1 MNADTRKRIVMTAM
15 ELFWEKGFQST
26 SIADILSRT
35 QVHSG
40 SLYHFFP
47 GKQDVLAAVLEAY
60 RDGIEEWLLT
70 PAWSG
75 VDDPIERIF
84 ALLAGYR
91 TQLVTTDCTYGCPI
105 GSLALELHEPD
116 PRIRDL
122 LSANFANWTG
132 AIERCLDEAGDRLPA
147 ALDRRRLAEFTLTV
161 MEGAIMQARTY
172 RDIAASTATSRCCAS
187 ISTCWPRRRGGE
199 GAGETREIRSS
210 ASGTLSQGD
219 CFAGMTKG
227 RE

>member
-1 MNADTRKRIVMTAM
+1 MNADTRARIVMTAM

-26 SIADILSRT
+26 SISDILSRT

-60 RDGIEEWLLT
+60 RDGIEEWLLK

-84 ALLAGYR
+84 ALLGGYR

-116 PRIRDL
+116 PRIRAL
-122 LSANFANWTG
+122 LSANFANWTK
-132 AIERCLDEAGDRLPA
+132 AIARCLDEAGERLPA
-147 ALDRRRLAEFTLTV
+147 DLDRMQLAEFTLTV

-172 RDIAASTATSRCCAS
+172 RDVESFDRNIAVLRAHFDMLIETA
-187 ISTCWPRRRGGE
+187 RRQNVP
-199 GAGETREIRSS
+199 A
-210 ASGTLSQGD
+210 
-219 CFAGMTKG
+219 
-227 RE
+227 

>member
-1 MNADTRKRIVMTAM
+1 MNADTRQRIVVTAM

-26 SIADILSRT
+26 SVADILSRS

-60 RDGIEEWLLT
+60 RDGIEEWLLK

-91 TQLVTTDCTYGCPI
+91 TQLVTTECTYGCPI

-116 PRIRDL
+116 LRIREL
-122 LSANFANWTG
+122 LAVNFANWTG
-132 AIERCLDEAGDRLPA
+132 AIERCLDEAAERLPRS
-147 ALDRRRLAEFTLTV
+147 LDRRRLAEFTLTV

-172 RDIAASTATSRCCAS
+172 RDIASFDRNIAVLRAHFDMLIETA
-187 ISTCWPRRRGGE
+187 RGE
-199 GAGETREIRSS
+199 REK
-210 ASGTLSQGD
+210 AV
-219 CFAGMTKG
+219 AA
-227 RE
+227 

>member
-1 MNADTRKRIVMTAM
+1 MHADTRQRIVMTAM

-26 SIADILSRT
+26 SISDILSRT

-60 RDGIEEWLLT
+60 RDGIEEWLLK

-75 VDDPIERIF
+75 VDDPVERIF
-84 ALLAGYR
+84 ALLNGYR
-91 TQLVTTDCTYGCPI
+91 IQLVTTDCTYGCPI

-116 PRIRDL
+116 LRIREL
-122 LSANFANWTG
+122 LATNFAQWTD
-132 AIERCLDEAGDRLPA
+132 AIERCLDEAGARLPA
-147 ALDRRRLAEFTLTV
+147 DLDRRRLAEFTLTV

-172 RDIAASTATSRCCAS
+172 RDVACFDRNVAVLREHFELLLAAA
-187 ISTCWPRRRGGE
+187 RR
-199 GAGETREIRSS
+199 ETVPAE
-210 ASGTLSQGD
+210 
-219 CFAGMTKG
+219 
-227 RE
+227 

>member
-1 MNADTRKRIVMTAM
+1 MNADTRQRIVMTAM

-60 RDGIEEWLLT
+60 RDGIEEWLLR

-75 VDDPIERIF
+75 VGDPVERVF
-84 ALLAGYR
+84 ALLNGYR

-105 GSLALELHEPD
+105 GNLALEISEPD
-116 PRIRDL
+116 PRIREL
-122 LSANFANWTG
+122 LAVNFANWTT
-132 AIERCLDEAGDRLPA
+132 AIERCLDDAGDRLPRG
-147 ALDRRRLAEFTLTV
+147 LDRRRLAEFTLTV

-172 RDIAASTATSRCCAS
+172 RDIASFDRNVAVLREHFDMLLETARM
-187 ISTCWPRRRGGE
+187 E
-199 GAGETREIRSS
+199 KES
-210 ASGTLSQGD
+210 A
-219 CFAGMTKG
+219 
-227 RE
+227 

>member
-1 MNADTRKRIVMTAM
+1 MNADTRTRIVMTAM

-60 RDGIEEWLLT
+60 RDGIEEWLLR

-75 VDDPIERIF
+75 VDDPVERIF
-84 ALLAGYR
+84 ALLNGYR

-105 GSLALELHEPD
+105 GNLALEISEPD
-116 PRIRDL
+116 PKIREL
-122 LSANFANWTG
+122 LASNFANWTT
-132 AIERCLDEAGDRLPA
+132 AIETCLKEAGDRLPA
-147 ALDRRRLAEFTLTV
+147 SLDRRRLAEFTLTV

-172 RDIAASTATSRCCAS
+172 RDIASFDRNVAVLREHFDMLAEQTRK
-187 ISTCWPRRRGGE
+187 
-199 GAGETREIRSS
+199 ETVP
-210 ASGTLSQGD
+210 A
-219 CFAGMTKG
+219 
-227 RE
+227 

>member
-1 MNADTRKRIVMTAM
+1 MNADTRQRIVMTAM

-26 SIADILSRT
+26 SISDILSRT

-60 RDGIEEWLLT
+60 RDGIEEWLLK

-75 VDDPIERIF
+75 VDDPVERIF
-84 ALLAGYR
+84 ALLNGYR

-116 PRIRDL
+116 LKIREL
-122 LSANFANWTG
+122 LAVNFAQWTD
-132 AIERCLDEAGDRLPA
+132 AIERCLDEAGARLPA
-147 ALDRRRLAEFTLTV
+147 DLDRRRLAEFTLTV

-172 RDIAASTATSRCCAS
+172 RDVACFDRNVAVLRAHFELLLEAARQERVPA
-187 ISTCWPRRRGGE
+187 E
-199 GAGETREIRSS
+199 
-210 ASGTLSQGD
+210 
-219 CFAGMTKG
+219 
-227 RE
+227 